1 MEAGNQLKSRGPFT
15 WEMVSI
21 RKDSLRSGGSE
32 GRSCGWS
39 SRYNINCCYDSP
51 NGHRRIGRE
60 IRDLL
65 LEGGR

>member
-32 GRSCGWS
+32 GRSCGWK
-39 SRYNINCCYDSP
+39 YDIYCLRGED
-51 NGHRRIGRE
+51 NTFFRGDDR
-60 IRDLL
+60 LK
-65 LEGGR
+65 